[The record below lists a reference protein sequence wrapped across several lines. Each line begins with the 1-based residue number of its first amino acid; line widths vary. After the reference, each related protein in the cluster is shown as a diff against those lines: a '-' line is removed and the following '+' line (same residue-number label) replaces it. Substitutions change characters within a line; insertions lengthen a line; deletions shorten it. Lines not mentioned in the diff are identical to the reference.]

1 MIVKGVSWFFI
12 FAVCLAVIPL
22 AANAGLLI
30 LGTEP
35 NPRHPP
41 ADLLGEAVGW
51 AIIGALSG
59 AVCTIIAESL
69 TMRDETG
76 FFVSHKGLIIG
87 ATVGIVLSLFF
98 GMNLAVLQMPSV
110 DGQAITSV
118 NLGIM
123 AGATV
128 GLIGCLAGIV
138 MGFILRRAVLA
149 LAT

>member
-1 MIVKGVSWFFI
+1 MILKGASWFVI
-12 FAVCLAVIPL
+12 LIVCGAVIPL

-30 LGTEP
+30 LGTDP

-41 ADLLGEAVGW
+41 GDLLGEAVGW

-69 TMRDETG
+69 TMRDDSS
-76 FFVSHKGLIIG
+76 FLVSHKGLIMGAGIG
-87 ATVGIVLSLFF
+87 IALSLFF

-138 MGFILRRAVLA
+138 MGVILRRAVLA